1 MGPDSSFALPSEAH
15 PGRVALQVNSLARV
29 VPFYWEVVGLDGSPE
44 GNQVSLGAGRAAL
57 LELGE
62 APDAPERT
70 SAEAG
75 LFHVAVRYPN
85 RAALAECLARIEA
98 SEYEL
103 TGASDHD
110 ISEALYLRDP
120 AGNGV
125 ELYHD
130 RPREEWSRT
139 DDGGI
144 DIGTRPLDLDELSAL
159 APAAETIEGG
169 RTGGDEADL
178 ARDSDNDGFTA
189 APVPAETAIGHVH
202 LEAIDLG
209 RTEEFYADGLGLG
222 VQARYGDRAT
232 FLAAGEVSPPPRY
245 QHLERAQR
253 ASTWRRRARVVRVRP
268 TRFRDTRS
276 GRRAPRRPRARGRTP
291 GRSCVRD
298 RSRRCPPPA
307 IDGLSHLDTP
317 IVEAGM
323 RASL

>member
-15 PGRVALQVNSLARV
+15 PGRVALRVNSLARV
-29 VPFYWEVVGLDGSPE
+29 VPFYREVVDLDRSRE
-44 GNQVSLGAGRAAL
+44 GNQVSLGAGRTAL

-62 APDAPERT
+62 TPDAPERT
-70 SAEAG
+70 AKEAG
-75 LFHVAVRYPN
+75 LFHVAVRYPD

-103 TGASDHD
+103 TGASDHNV
-110 ISEALYLRDP
+110 SESLYLRDP

-178 ARDSDNDGFTA
+178 ARDGDNDGFTA
-189 APVPAETAIGHVH
+189 APVPAETAMGHVH

-232 FLAAGEVSPPPRY
+232 FLAAGEY
-245 QHLERAQR
+245 HHHLAINTWNER
-253 ASTWRRRARVVRVRP
+253 SE
-268 TRFRDTRS
+268 
-276 GRRAPRRPRARGRTP
+276 RPRGGEGLAWLGFVLPDSETLDRVAERLTDRGHTVER
-291 GRSCVRD
+291 RD
-298 RSRRCPPPA
+298 DRAFVTDP
-307 IDGLSHLDTP
+307 DGTHLRLST
-317 IVEAGM
+317 G
-323 RASL
+323 